1 MYSSGKAFDIVRPLF
16 VMAPIISVA
25 VVLVALG
32 MPSGTAYGASVEE
45 NKKRL
50 LETRECPGCDLNGAN
65 LTDTNLSG
73 AELSG
78 ANLHGANLMGANLKG
93 ANLKGANLHGANLM
107 DSNLE
112 GANLVGAYLVSANL
126 ARTNLK
132 DAKVKGAMFTVTRG
146 LTLEQRKYLMKNGVR
161 FH

>member
-16 VMAPIISVA
+16 VMAFIISVA
-25 VVLVALG
+25 VVLVALD
-32 MPSGTAYGASVEE
+32 MTSVTAYGASVEE

-65 LTDTNLSG
+65 LTDTD
-73 AELSG
+73 LSG

-107 DSNLE
+107 DSDLE

-126 ARTNLK
+126 VRTNLK
-132 DAKVKGAMFTVTRG
+132 DTKVKGAIFTVTRG